1 MTDSLDKV
9 LSSAMA
15 QAFVPMLVT
24 DAELSAGGPH
34 IVFVNQ
40 AFCAMTGYSQNEL
53 LGQSPRVLQGADTDP
68 QVLERLRGC
77 LHQGEYFQGTAIN
90 YRKDGSPYWV
100 EWNISPVR
108 DQQGRISHY
117 VSVQQDISS
126 RMRAERERDL
136 MTAALNAT
144 GASVMITDAQ
154 GRIEMVNRAFTRLSG
169 YFLDELIG
177 QTPALLKSGL
187 HPPRFYAGLWQ
198 ALMRGEPFSA
208 TFVNRRRDGSLYHA
222 SQSIT
227 PITNEQGRI
236 THFVSI
242 CKDVSDMVRRE
253 HRLREQANSDRLTGL
268 SNRHAGEEALHA
280 LWQQARLDDGRGFSV
295 ILADIDHFKRLNDTH
310 GHLAGDRVLRAVA
323 RCLAEHSRND
333 DLAVRW
339 GGEEFLLLLPGSDLH
354 AALASA
360 ERLRMACHQLED
372 EQAGHPSLSFGVAEV
387 RAGES
392 IEQLIARADM
402 ALYSAKQSGR
412 NQVRAAVQGL
422 ED

>member
-1 MTDSLDKV
+1 MTENAEKI

-15 QAFVPMLVT
+15 QAFVPVLVT
-24 DAELSAGGPH
+24 DARFDHGGPQ
-34 IVFVNQ
+34 IIFVNQ
-40 AFCAMTGYSQNEL
+40 AFCAMTGYTSEEL
-53 LGQSPRVLQGADTDP
+53 LGRSPKLLQGRDTDP
-68 QVLERLRGC
+68 EVLQRLREC
-77 LHQGEYFQGTAIN
+77 LRAGEFFQGKAIN

-108 DQQGRISHY
+108 DAQGAISHF

-144 GASVMITDAQ
+144 GASVMITDAE
-154 GRIEMVNRAFTRLSG
+154 GRIEIVNRAFTRLTG
-169 YFLDELIG
+169 YFPDELIG
-177 QTPALLKSGL
+177 QTPALLKSGV
-187 HPPRFYAGLWQ
+187 HPPRFYHGLWQ
-198 ALMRGEPFSA
+198 ALKRGEPFSA

-222 SQSIT
+222 SQSIA

-253 HRLREQANSDRLTGL
+253 RDLREQANSDRLTGL

-280 LWQQARLDDGRGFSV
+280 LWQQAQLDDGKGFSV

-323 RCLAEHSRND
+323 RCLAEHSRTG
-333 DLAVRW
+333 DLAIRW

-360 ERLRMACHQLED
+360 ERLRKACHQLED

-387 RAGES
+387 RLGES

-402 ALYSAKQSGR
+402 ALYGAKQSGR
-412 NQVRAAVQGL
+412 NQVRAAVQGV